1 MYWGD
6 RAMDEAMLR
15 REMVRLAKSL
25 FDRGYSVGSAGNIS
39 AALPD
44 GGFLMT
50 PTNSSLGHLDPDRLS
65 RLDADWGHI
74 DGDKPS
80 KEVFLHRAFYETRP
94 GTGAVVHLHSTFPT
108 AISCLETTD
117 PDDCIP
123 PLTPYVVMRV
133 GTVRM
138 VPYVHPGDTAAGD
151 LIRGLGGDCAA
162 VLLQN
167 HGPVVS
173 AKELLS
179 AVYASEELEETAKL
193 IVLLKQART
202 RMLSPETVAELKARF
217 G

>member
-94 GTGAVVHLHSTFPT
+94 GTGAVVHLHSTFAT

-173 AKELLS
+173 AKDLLS

-193 IVLLKQART
+193 IVLLKQAKT
-202 RMLSPETVAELKARF
+202 RMLSPEIVAELKARF
-217 G
+217 F

>member
-1 MYWGD
+1 
-6 RAMDEAMLR
+6 MDEATLR
-15 REMVRLAKSL
+15 SEMVRLAKSL

-50 PTNSSLGHLDPDRLS
+50 PTNSSLGHLDPARLS
-65 RLDADWGHI
+65 RLDANWQHV

-94 GTGAVVHLHSTFPT
+94 GTGAVVHLHSTFAT
-108 AISCLETTD
+108 ALSCLETTD
-117 PDDCIP
+117 PEDCIP

-133 GTVRM
+133 GTVKM
-138 VPYVHPGDTAAGD
+138 VPYVHPGDAAAGD
-151 LIRGLGGDCAA
+151 LIRGLDGACST
-162 VLLQN
+162 VLLEN

-173 AKELLS
+173 AKDLLS
-179 AVYASEELEETAKL
+179 AVFAAEELEETAKL
-193 IVLLKQART
+193 LVLLKQTRK
-202 RMLSPETVAELKARF
+202 RMLTPEIVAELKARF